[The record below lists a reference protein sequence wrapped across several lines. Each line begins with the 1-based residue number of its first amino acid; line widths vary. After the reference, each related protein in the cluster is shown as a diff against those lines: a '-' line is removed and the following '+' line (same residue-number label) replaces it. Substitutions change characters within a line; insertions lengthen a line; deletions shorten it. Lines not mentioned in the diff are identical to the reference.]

1 MAWFKSLRA
10 RLYGIVL
17 LAALALF
24 GTSELL
30 LKFSV
35 DNAYHMREQ
44 HLRDVTQTA
53 VSILEHLQ
61 KQVEQGKMTPDQARE
76 TGREELTALHFEGSG
91 YFFVFDTDMVYQAH
105 PHKPEWI
112 GKDQAAYEDVKG
124 QKIFVEMGKIAQTQ
138 GGGSLV
144 YYFNNPD
151 TGAVESKLGYVTL
164 FPDWNWI
171 VGTGSYVSDIA
182 ASLSHL
188 RTMSLVTMGVSLAI
202 LAVISGLLA
211 RDTVRQ
217 ITRIKGRM
225 EAMGAGDTETPV
237 PYITSQTEI
246 GAMARA
252 IEGFRIA
259 LIEKADLDR
268 LQAQAEAERHRA
280 EEEAMRK
287 QTELREMQAVAE
299 REAREK
305 EDRLREENEAQRRA
319 ADAERRRQ
327 MEEQERVVGQLGQA
341 LAGMS
346 DGDLTVAIHQAF
358 PESYEGLRRDF
369 NAAIKN
375 MARMAGAI
383 RESAIRLEA
392 ETVQIDRASSEL
404 GRRTETQAASLEE
417 TAAAMNEMSSSVS
430 NALENARNATSAV
443 SRTLQTATDG
453 HHIVQGTVEAMAEI
467 ERSSEQI
474 NRITSVIDDIAFQ
487 TNLLALNAG
496 VEAARAGEAGRGFAV
511 VASEVRAL
519 AQRSSEAARDISQL
533 LSTSEVQVR
542 SGVEQTNR
550 SSEALTQI
558 EALIREVDGMVRSIE
573 AGASEQ
579 AAGVSEITNAINQLD
594 QVTQQNA
601 AMFEE
606 NSAAVRA
613 LSAETRSLKEE
624 VSVFRIEPEEESEQ
638 RVA

>member
-1 MAWFKSLRA
+1 MKTLKA

-35 DNAYHMREQ
+35 DNAYDMREQ

-53 VSILEHLQ
+53 VSILERLQ
-61 KQVEQGKMTPDQARE
+61 GDVTAGRMDLSEAQAL
-76 TGREELTALHFEGSG
+76 GREELSRLHFADNG
-91 YFFVFDTDMVYQAH
+91 YFFGFGTDMVYQFH
-105 PHKPEWI
+105 PYKPEWI
-112 GKDQAAYEDVKG
+112 GKSQAGYTDVKG
-124 QKIFVEMGKIAQTQ
+124 IKVFAEMGRIAQAE
-138 GGGSLV
+138 GGGKLI
-144 YYFNNPD
+144 YYFNNPE
-151 TGAVESKLGYVTL
+151 TGETEAKFGYVTL

-171 VGTGSYVSDIA
+171 VGTGSYVSDIT

-188 RTMSLVTMGVSLAI
+188 RLLSLVTMGVMLAA
-202 LAVISGLLA
+202 LALVAGLIA
-211 RDTVRQ
+211 RDIVRQ
-217 ITRIKGRM
+217 ITNIKGRM
-225 EAMGAGDTETPV
+225 ESMGAGDTETPV
-237 PYITSQTEI
+237 PYTNGKSEI

-252 IEGFRIA
+252 IEGFRVA
-259 LIEKADLDR
+259 LIEKAELDR
-268 LQAQAEAERHRA
+268 LQADAEVERFRA
-280 EEEAMRK
+280 EEEAMHK
-287 QTELREMQAVAE
+287 QAELREMQVVAE

-305 EDRLREENEAQRRA
+305 EDRLREEAEATRQA
-319 ADAERRRQ
+319 AEDERKRQ
-327 MEEQERVVGQLGQA
+327 MEEQARVVRELGQA
-341 LAGMS
+341 LSGMS
-346 DGDLTVAIHQAF
+346 RGDLTVVLRETF
-358 PESYEGLRRDF
+358 PDSYEGLRRDF
-369 NAAIKN
+369 NAAIEN
-375 MARMAGAI
+375 MAQMAGAI
-383 RESAIRLEA
+383 RASAFRLEA
-392 ETVQIDRASSEL
+392 ETMQIDQASSEL

-417 TAAAMNEMSSSVS
+417 TAAAMNQMSSSVS
-430 NALENARNATSAV
+430 NALENARNASAAV
-443 SRTLQTATDG
+443 GRTLQTASDG
-453 HHIVQGTVEAMAEI
+453 QHVVQDTVSAMAEI
-467 ERSSEQI
+467 EKSSEQI

-550 SSEALTQI
+550 SSQALSQI

-579 AAGVSEITNAINQLD
+579 AAGVAEITNAINQLD

-601 AMFEE
+601 AMFEQ
-606 NSAAVRA
+606 NSAAVQAMSSETVA
-613 LSAETRSLKEE
+613 LKQE
-624 VSVFRIEPEEESEQ
+624 VSVFRLEGDDEAPV
-638 RVA
+638 RHVA